1 MKLDLNVNELGA
13 LVESLEGLEK
23 ILDENEMAY
32 DNVYKNINQEYNTA
46 CHKIYK
52 AYNKAL
58 LFIESEVK

>member
-23 ILDENEMAY
+23 ILDENEIAC
-32 DNVYKNINQEYNTA
+32 DNVYKNINAVQRQEYNTA

-58 LFIESEVK
+58 LLN

>member
-23 ILDENEMAY
+23 ILDENEIACDNY
-32 DNVYKNINQEYNTA
+32 DVNINQEYNTA

-58 LFIESEVK
+58 LLN

>member
-23 ILDENEMAY
+23 ILDENEIACDNY
-32 DNVYKNINQEYNTA
+32 DVNINQEYVTA
-46 CHKIYK
+46 CYKINK

-58 LFIESEVK
+58 LLN